1 MPIYLLAD
9 TIGAVPVS
17 QAART
22 IKGATTPSR
31 NVFAISNNMDLS
43 LDGAVVSAK
52 NITLVSKSATQSSR
66 DTLRAAFG
74 GNTTSKTS
82 SAAASATSASGKSLS
97 IDDPL
102 FVRWLNS
109 GTEDTG
115 VYLAGSVEKKVEY
128 DSEADLFNVFSTNVV
143 AMERLTTA
151 LQELCDNDQLFE
163 EVLMRIELP

>member
-1 MPIYLLAD
+1 
-9 TIGAVPVS
+9 
-17 QAART
+17 
-22 IKGATTPSR
+22 
-31 NVFAISNNMDLS
+31 
-43 LDGAVVSAK
+43 
-52 NITLVSKSATQSSR
+52 
-66 DTLRAAFG
+66 
-74 GNTTSKTS
+74 
-82 SAAASATSASGKSLS
+82 
-97 IDDPL
+97 
-102 FVRWLNS
+102 LNS